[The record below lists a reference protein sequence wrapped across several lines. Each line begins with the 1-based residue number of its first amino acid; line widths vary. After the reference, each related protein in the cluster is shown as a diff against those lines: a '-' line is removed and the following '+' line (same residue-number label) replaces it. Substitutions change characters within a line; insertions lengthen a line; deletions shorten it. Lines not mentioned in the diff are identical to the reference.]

1 MLVRSGAQLFC
12 ALLAASALHLSLC
25 WAWPRSGVS
34 GREANLMPVAHAFI
48 SGGPMVARAL
58 MQVEQ
63 HAGTS
68 QASGVEEKSTHQEEQ
83 ARAEHVDDVPPPS
96 AAGGEALLAASYLDV
111 DQADVTPRPMHGWF
125 LDEEVLAEVGRT
137 RVLLKIWVSANGK
150 IDHAEVLL
158 TEPPG
163 DWAVRALK
171 PLLGT
176 PMAPA
181 QKDGEAV
188 AVVTVVELQA
198 ENEQVR

>member
-1 MLVRSGAQLFC
+1 MLVRSGAPLLC

-25 WAWPRSGVS
+25 WAWPHSGVS
-34 GREANLMPVAHAFI
+34 GQGANLMPVAHAFT
-48 SGGPMVARAL
+48 STGPMVTRAL
-58 MQVEQ
+58 MQVEH

-68 QASGVEEKSTHQEEQ
+68 QASGVEDKSPRQEAQ
-83 ARAEHVDDVPPPS
+83 ARPEHVNHVPPPS
-96 AAGGEALLAASYLDV
+96 AGGEALLAASYLDV
-111 DQADVTPRPMHGWF
+111 DQADVTPRPIHGWF
-125 LDEEVLAEVGRT
+125 LDEELLAEVGRA
-137 RVLLKIWVSANGK
+137 RVLLKIWVSASGR

-181 QKDGEAV
+181 QKDGQAV

>member
-1 MLVRSGAQLFC
+1 
-12 ALLAASALHLSLC
+12 
-25 WAWPRSGVS
+25 
-34 GREANLMPVAHAFI
+34 
-48 SGGPMVARAL
+48 MVVRAL
-58 MQVEQ
+58 TQVEH

-68 QASGVEEKSTHQEEQ
+68 PVSGVEDKSPRQDE
-83 ARAEHVDDVPPPS
+83 RAMPEHVNDVPPPS
-96 AAGGEALLAASYLDV
+96 VGGDALLAANYLDV
-111 DQADVTPRPMHGWF
+111 DQADVTPRPIHGWF
-125 LDEEVLAEVGRT
+125 LDEELLAGVGRA
-137 RVLLKIWVSANGK
+137 RLLLKIWVSANGR

-176 PMAPA
+176 PMTPA

>member
-1 MLVRSGAQLFC
+1 
-12 ALLAASALHLSLC
+12 
-25 WAWPRSGVS
+25 
-34 GREANLMPVAHAFI
+34 
-48 SGGPMVARAL
+48 MVTRAL
-58 MQVEQ
+58 MQVEH

-68 QASGVEEKSTHQEEQ
+68 QASGVEDKSPRQEAQ
-83 ARAEHVDDVPPPS
+83 ARPEHVNHVPPPS
-96 AAGGEALLAASYLDV
+96 AGGEALLAASYLDV
-111 DQADVTPRPMHGWF
+111 DQADVTPRPIHGWF
-125 LDEEVLAEVGRT
+125 LDEELLAEVGRA
-137 RVLLKIWVSANGK
+137 RVLLKIWVSASGR

-181 QKDGEAV
+181 QKDGQAV

>member
-1 MLVRSGAQLFC
+1 MFARSGAPLVC
-12 ALLAASALHLSLC
+12 ALLAALVLHLSLC

-34 GREANLMPVAHAFI
+34 GQGAGLMPV
-48 SGGPMVARAL
+48 VRAL
-58 MQVEQ
+58 TSKGAIVVRALTQVE
-63 HAGTS
+63 HHEVTS
-68 QASGVEEKSTHQEEQ
+68 QASEVEDKSTRQEEQ
-83 ARAEHVDDVPPPS
+83 AMPEQINAAPPPI
-96 AAGGEALLAASYLDV
+96 AGGDALLAASYLDV
-111 DQADVTPRPMHGWF
+111 DQADVRPMPIHGWF
-125 LDEEVLAEVGRT
+125 LDEEILAGVGRA
-137 RVLLKIWVSANGK
+137 RVLLKIWVSARGS

-171 PLLGT
+171 PILGT

>member
-1 MLVRSGAQLFC
+1 MFVRSGAPLLC

-25 WAWPRSGVS
+25 WAWSHSGLP
-34 GREANLMPVAHAFI
+34 GQGANVMPVAHAFT
-48 SGGPMVARAL
+48 STGPMVASAL
-58 MQVEQ
+58 VRVE
-63 HAGTS
+63 HHTGTS
-68 QASGVEEKSTHQEEQ
+68 HAPGVEDKSLLQDEQ
-83 ARAEHVDDVPPPS
+83 AMPEHVNDVPPPS
-96 AAGGEALLAASYLDV
+96 AGGDALLATSYLDN
-111 DQADVTPRPMHGWF
+111 DQADVTPRPIHGWY
-125 LDEEVLAEVGRT
+125 LDEEILAEVGRA

-163 DWAVRALK
+163 DWVVRALK

-181 QKDGEAV
+181 QKDGQAV
-188 AVVTVVELQA
+188 SVVTVVELQA